1 MVAIAKDGLAMMV
14 FGGMRLAHGL
24 GDGFFFL
31 FLGLAGCGVA
41 IWGLSRAMDIGVKT
55 N

>member
-1 MVAIAKDGLAMMV
+1 MVAMAKDGLAMMV

-24 GDGFFFL
+24 GDGLFFL
-31 FLGLAGCGVA
+31 FLGIGACGVA
-41 IWGLSRAMDIGVKT
+41 IWGLSRAMDGGAKS

>member
-1 MVAIAKDGLAMMV
+1 MATMAKDGLALMV

-31 FLGLAGCGVA
+31 FLGLGACGVA
-41 IWGLSRAMDIGVKT
+41 VWGLSRAMDIGAKS